1 MTLVFREVRRAG
13 SVKRPS
19 TATPSRTIS
28 CFSRW
33 PGLSSP
39 TRPRTSTWAPR
50 ATRLLTTLPAPPR
63 VRVSR
68 STSTTATG
76 ASGEMRSTFPQRYS
90 SSIKSPATRT
100 LRFENPSRS
109 RLRRRSPCI
118 SSQSG
123 ASGDMA
129 LGPWLQRSNQ
139 TAHRKIMAPRR
150 SWNRSAHLHF
160 CPALVGRPSLAATLK
175 CVGSSEEAGPEARPT
190 G

>member
-1 MTLVFREVRRAG
+1 MTLVFREVRRPG

-28 CFSRW
+28 WVRRW

-76 ASGEMRSTFPQRYS
+76 ASGEMRSTLPQRYS

-100 LRFENPSRS
+100 LRLENPSRS
-109 RLRRRSPCI
+109 RLRRRSPSI
-118 SSQSG
+118 SALSG
-123 ASGDMA
+123 DSGDMA
-129 LGPWLQRSNQ
+129 SGSLRQFKIRYIVRERSLPF
-139 TAHRKIMAPRR
+139 TDLFH
-150 SWNRSAHLHF
+150 W
-160 CPALVGRPSLAATLK
+160 GRGYRWADLRLR
-175 CVGSSEEAGPEARPT
+175 PENS
-190 G
+190 

>member
-1 MTLVFREVRRAG
+1 MTLVFREVRRAW

-28 CFSRW
+28 WVSRW

-100 LRFENPSRS
+100 LRLENPSRS

-118 SSQSG
+118 SALSG
-123 ASGDMA
+123 DSGDMA
-129 LGPWLQRSNQ
+129 SGSLLHPCLWLGSASPWPPPLPAYGRQR
-139 TAHRKIMAPRR
+139 PDGG
-150 SWNRSAHLHF
+150 
-160 CPALVGRPSLAATLK
+160 PGRPAPPVDYS
-175 CVGSSEEAGPEARPT
+175 
-190 G
+190 